1 MEILKIDVSKK
12 KDGFDEI
19 YDILEQEGKYV
30 VCPGNFIFISK
41 NEDSKTKLEN
51 ISDIKIFEINDID
64 QELDSEIVKSWL
76 KEEIV
81 KYEIDKA
88 KQEVN
93 ERTKAIFEILN
104 ETERIMKEKEEL
116 DKKNEQKT

>member
-116 DKKNEQKT
+116 DKKNEHKT